1 MTKWFAGIC
10 VLVAGCWI
18 SSVVMA
24 QEKPVAVDPSGT
36 WRWEYE
42 LNGESMK
49 DSLKLNIDKDNKV
62 VGIYQGRSEKT
73 IEIKDGKMEGDSL
86 SFYFSVDYQNMPV
99 KLTFKGKI
107 KKDEIDGNVVAETSE
122 GSQDFPWAPK
132 RGVQMDDVVGRWQMK
147 IEADGNTLEPVV
159 TISKDGDKF
168 KANYVSGTQLDVEV
182 INLKIENNL
191 LLFSID
197 TEVNGTKI
205 KAAYK
210 GRPYGDKIKG
220 SIDYVLGTNSG
231 EIDFTGTRKPIA
243 K

>member
-86 SFYFSVDYQNMPV
+86 SFYFSLIAYFFFSSE
-99 KLTFKGKI
+99 KKI
-107 KKDEIDGNVVAETSE
+107 YYFRK
-122 GSQDFPWAPK
+122 
-132 RGVQMDDVVGRWQMK
+132 
-147 IEADGNTLEPVV
+147 
-159 TISKDGDKF
+159 
-168 KANYVSGTQLDVEV
+168 TQSC
-182 INLKIENNL
+182 KYKTKSHCSHGFARTCL
-191 LLFSID
+191 L
-197 TEVNGTKI
+197 
-205 KAAYK
+205 
-210 GRPYGDKIKG
+210 
-220 SIDYVLGTNSG
+220 
-231 EIDFTGTRKPIA
+231 
-243 K
+243 